1 MMRESIAVGVQ
12 QFSSDRMV
20 GEYYTRLYRREPVRA
35 VRRAAANQ

>member
-20 GEYYTRLYRREPVRA
+20 SDYYTRLYRKEPLRALRRA
-35 VRRAAANQ
+35 VNE